1 MGCVGI
7 LKDWFTRALAAALE
21 RGAPTL
27 TRADLEHYA
36 WSLDQCEKMA
46 QDTLEGESAFIEKPE
61 SARRL
66 RELLGLGAMAGAEAA
81 KPVGTAPGTE
91 GRPSDVRRLRRR
103 SRRVGLRRPV
113 RDEVGMRRAS

>member
-7 LKDWFTRALAAALE
+7 LEDWFTRTLAAVLE
-21 RGAPTL
+21 QGAPTL
-27 TRADLEHYA
+27 TRADLEHCA

-61 SARRL
+61 LAGRL

-81 KPVGTAPGTE
+81 KPASMTPGTE
-91 GRPSDVRRLRRR
+91 GQPSGQRPVRRS
-103 SRRVGLRRPV
+103 SRRVGSRSPA
-113 RDEVGMRRAS
+113 RDQ